1 VERRA
6 SAKGWARWR
15 IRSRMLLTRA
25 LLSTRACL
33 WALRACVRAGD
44 GRRCTVHRRACG
56 VAPALVGVKGKY
68 LQAFV
73 CFLLSLT
80 QVLGGYV
87 NAVVALP
94 WCGVRCVLFGGRF
107 D

>member
-1 VERRA
+1 
-6 SAKGWARWR
+6 
-15 IRSRMLLTRA
+15 
-25 LLSTRACL
+25 
-33 WALRACVRAGD
+33 
-44 GRRCTVHRRACG
+44 
-56 VAPALVGVKGKY
+56 VGVKGKY